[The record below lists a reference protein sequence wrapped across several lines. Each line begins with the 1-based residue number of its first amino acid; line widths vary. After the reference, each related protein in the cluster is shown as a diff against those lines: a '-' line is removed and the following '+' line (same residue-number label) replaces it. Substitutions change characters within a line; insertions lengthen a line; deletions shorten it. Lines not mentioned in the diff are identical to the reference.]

1 MIPQESLDRVQKLRD
16 EINLHNYRYYIID
29 DPEVSDAEYDRLMRE
44 LQNLEQQYPG
54 LITPDSPTQRVG
66 ATPLDAFES
75 VEHSLPM
82 LSLDNGFSEGE
93 IREFDARVRKL
104 VPDVSEIEYMAET
117 KFDGLAVELVYENG
131 SFAVGSTRGDGV
143 SGENITQN
151 LKTIKSV
158 PLQLLKGKIPAPE
171 RLEIRGE
178 VVIGNREFEKLNQQ
192 REAAVEPA
200 FANPR
205 NAAAGSLRQLDP
217 KITASRP
224 LDIFFHGIGQIV
236 GTQFKTHAQFLDT
249 IQQWGL
255 KVSPL
260 RRLCRSLDELF
271 QFYAELMEKR
281 EQLPFEIDGMVIKVN
296 DISLREEIGIKSRS
310 PRWAIAY
317 KFPAR
322 QEVTQ
327 IRDIQVQ
334 VGRTGALTPV
344 AIMEPVQIGGVE
356 VSRATLHNQDEID
369 KKDVRIGDWVVVQRA
384 GDVIPEVVKVIEN
397 RRTGREK
404 KFQIPDTCPVCGAH
418 VIRLEDE
425 AVHRCQ
431 NISCPA
437 QIKQQ
442 IQHFASRTAM
452 DIEGLGS
459 KLVDQLVEKGK
470 AKTVADLYYLT
481 KDDWA
486 NLERMADKSAQN
498 IVDALDKSKHIT
510 LDRFIYSL
518 GIRFV
523 GERTARLLADYFKT
537 LDNFQKTTDEELLS
551 IHEIGPQSAQS
562 IIQFLE
568 EPKNQET
575 MDKLLAAG
583 IQIEMKESA
592 TNDIFMGKT
601 FVFTG
606 ALEIFT
612 RHEAESLVES
622 LGGHAASSVSK
633 KTDFVVVGQNAGSKA
648 DKARE
653 LGVTILSEAEFKEM
667 VEGQQSNF

>member
-1 MIPQESLDRVQKLRD
+1 MIPQEILDRVQKLRD
-16 EINLHNYRYYIID
+16 EINVHNYRYYILD

-44 LQNLEQQYPG
+44 LQTLEQQYPG

-66 ATPLDAFES
+66 ATPLAAFES
-75 VEHSLPM
+75 VEHTLPM
-82 LSLDNGFSEGE
+82 LSLDNAFSEVE
-93 IREFDARVRKL
+93 IREFDARIRRL
-104 VPDVSEIEYMAET
+104 IPDVAEIEYMAET

-131 SFAVGSTRGDGV
+131 LFTVGSTRGDGIA
-143 SGENITQN
+143 GEDITQN

-158 PLQLLKGKIPAPE
+158 PLTLLKGEIPPPE

-178 VVIGNREFEKLNQQ
+178 VVIGIQEFRSLNHQ
-192 REAAVEPA
+192 REAAGEPT

-224 LDIFFHGIGQIV
+224 LDILFHGIGQVV
-236 GTQFKTHAQFLDT
+236 GTEFRTHSEFLNT

-255 KVSPL
+255 KVSSL
-260 RRLCRSLDELF
+260 RRLCRSLNEMF

-281 EQLPFEIDGMVIKVN
+281 EQLAHEIDGMVIKVN
-296 DISLREEIGIKSRS
+296 DLSLRERIGIKSRS

-317 KFPAR
+317 KFPAQ

-327 IRDIQVQ
+327 IRDIQAQ

-344 AIMEPVQIGGVE
+344 AIMAPVRIGGVE

-384 GDVIPEVVKVIEN
+384 GDVIPEVVKVIES
-397 RRTGREK
+397 RRTGNEK
-404 KFQIPDTCPVCGAH
+404 KFQIPDTCPVCGGH
-418 VIRLEDE
+418 VVRLEDE

-470 AKTVADLYYLT
+470 AKTVADLYFLT
-481 KDDWA
+481 RDDWA
-486 NLERMADKSAQN
+486 NLERMADKSAEN
-498 IVDALDKSKHIT
+498 IVDALEKSKHIT

-523 GERTARLLADYFKT
+523 GERSARLLADHFKT
-537 LDNFQKTTDEELLS
+537 LDNFKNATYEELLT

-562 IIQFLE
+562 IVQFLE
-568 EPKNQET
+568 EPKNVET
-575 MDKLLAAG
+575 INKLLSAG
-583 IQIEMKESA
+583 IKIETKEQTAS
-592 TNDIFMGKT
+592 DLFSGKT

-606 ALEIFT
+606 ALKIYT
-612 RHEAESLVES
+612 RHEAEALVES
-622 LGGHAASSVSK
+622 LGGRAASSVSR
-633 KTDFVVVGQNAGSKA
+633 KTDFVVIGQNAGSKA

-653 LGVTILSEAEFKEM
+653 LGVTILSEAEFHEM
-667 VEGQQSNF
+667 VGNSG